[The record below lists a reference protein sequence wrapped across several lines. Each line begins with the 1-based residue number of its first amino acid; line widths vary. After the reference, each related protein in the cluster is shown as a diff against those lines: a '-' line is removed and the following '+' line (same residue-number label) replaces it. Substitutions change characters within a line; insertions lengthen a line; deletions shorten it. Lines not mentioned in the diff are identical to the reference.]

1 MWDVLVAGAGPAGS
15 VAAHILA
22 CKGRQVLLVDD
33 VPRPAIKVGETLPG
47 AALRL
52 LRTLNLPVP
61 DDRGPHIQIGGN
73 LSSWGSEELIATDFF
88 RDPDG
93 PGWRLDRLQFD
104 AALRESAICSGA
116 TFKKGRVLQTEREG
130 ETWKVKFD
138 DGEITTARWLI
149 DATGRSASLARKLG
163 ARRLRDTPLTALYG
177 IGFPQP
183 ECRLN
188 RTIVEAVPAGWW
200 YGGMLPSGSL
210 IIGFHLL
217 PQDAKQLSA
226 SPQEWTKA
234 MRNTRYISAAFH
246 NVTFKSPLHAIDASS
261 SYLNHFSGEGWLAC
275 GDAAMSFD
283 PISSQGIMSALHT
296 GMTAAAAV
304 HAALAGDAIA
314 LNSYTNRL
322 EEIRRTYSLRCRT
335 IYQSETRW
343 LNNSFWLQFQ
353 QAGQEEQTHGHK
365 RERGEIAIVRQ

>member
-1 MWDVLVAGAGPAGS
+1 MWDVLVTGAGPAGS
-15 VAAHILA
+15 VAAHVLA
-22 CKGRQVLLVDD
+22 RKGRQVLLVDA
-33 VPRPAIKVGETLPG
+33 VPHTAIKVGETLPG

-52 LRTLNLPVP
+52 LRALNLPVP
-61 DDRGPHIQIGGN
+61 DDRGPHTPIGGN

-104 AALRESAICSGA
+104 ATLRESAICSGA
-116 TFKKGRVLQTEREG
+116 TFKKGRVLETEREG
-130 ETWKVKFD
+130 ETWKTKFD

-149 DATGRSASLARKLG
+149 DATGRSASLARRLG
-163 ARRLRDTPLTALYG
+163 AKRLRDTPLTALYG
-177 IGFPQP
+177 IGLPQP
-183 ECRLN
+183 EWRLN

-200 YGGMLPSGSL
+200 YGGMLPSGSP

-226 SPQEWTKA
+226 SPQEWREA

-246 NVTFKSPLHAIDASS
+246 NATFKYPLHAIDASS
-261 SYLNHFSGEGWLAC
+261 SYLSHFSGEGWLAC

-283 PISSQGIMSALHT
+283 PISSQGIMSALHI
-296 GMTAAAAV
+296 GMTAATAV
-304 HAALAGDAIA
+304 HTALAGDAIA
-314 LNSYTNRL
+314 LNSYTDRL

-353 QAGQEEQTHGHK
+353 QAGQEEQTHGYK
-365 RERGEIAIVRQ
+365 RD